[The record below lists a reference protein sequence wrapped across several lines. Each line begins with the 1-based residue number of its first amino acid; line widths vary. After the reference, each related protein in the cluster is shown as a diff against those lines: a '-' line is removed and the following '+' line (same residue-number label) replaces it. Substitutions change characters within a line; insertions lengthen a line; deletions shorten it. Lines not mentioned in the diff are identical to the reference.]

1 MKSETLFGDL
11 KKLSEKQ
18 PAKQNELTMELPR
31 GLQ

>member
-18 PAKQNELTMELPR
+18 PQKTNDTAMEMPR
-31 GLQ
+31 CLS